1 MHVLSLPLAFILS
14 QDQTL
19 HRILFV
25 LIKSRLIIMRW
36 FSIGS
41 FQISRFHYSY
51 SFALT
56 SLLKRLS
63 IQYVY
68 ERVFFLISLVFQSG
82 CKSRKL
88 ISNWQM
94 FFEVFFKKI
103 FILFFSS
110 YLPICQWTFR
120 VLRGANVTSVFKSHK
135 LFWIFFWK
143 NFSFQNPYACQY
155 FLERLSLLRVQK

>member
-1 MHVLSLPLAFILS
+1 M
-14 QDQTL
+14 
-19 HRILFV
+19 R
-25 LIKSRLIIMRW
+25 RL
-36 FSIGS
+36 SIGS
-41 FQISRFHYSY
+41 FQISRFYYSY

-94 FFEVFFKKI
+94 FFEVFLKK
-103 FILFFSS
+103 F
-110 YLPICQWTFR
+110 
-120 VLRGANVTSVFKSHK
+120 
-135 LFWIFFWK
+135 
-143 NFSFQNPYACQY
+143 
-155 FLERLSLLRVQK
+155 